1 MYKYYIK
8 RFLDIVISIL
18 CIIFL
23 IPVYIIVGVLI
34 KIIDKEQILFM
45 QSRTG
50 LNGKEFKIYKFRTM
64 KNKKV
69 TKLGHFLRNTSID
82 ELPQFFNVLEGN
94 MSIVGP
100 RPWIPE
106 YYESFNKEQ
115 KKRVQVRPGLVGLA
129 QVNGRRNISIFEKIE
144 LDLEY
149 VNSVSFVN
157 DLKIILKSFRIVIE
171 EESTIDVDNYIAKE
185 IEALKNKSQERSA

>member
-8 RFLDIVISIL
+8 RILDIIISLL

-23 IPVYIIVGVLI
+23 IPVYIVVGALI

-82 ELPQFFNVLEGN
+82 ELPQVFNVLEGN
-94 MSIVGP
+94 MSIIGP
-100 RPWIPE
+100 RPWVPE
-106 YYESFNKEQ
+106 YYENFNKEQ

-129 QVNGRRNISIFEKIE
+129 QVNGRRNINIFEKIE
-144 LDLEY
+144 FDLEY
-149 VNSVSFVN
+149 VNNMSFVN
-157 DLKIILKSFRIVIE
+157 DLKIILKSFRIMIE
-171 EESTIDVDNYIAKE
+171 EESTIDVDNYITKE
-185 IEALKNKSQERSA
+185 IEALKNKSQERST

>member
-171 EESTIDVDNYIAKE
+171 E
-185 IEALKNKSQERSA
+185 